1 MITVNVKVAPLL
13 RELKRYPGEMKRVA
27 KEIVDT
33 EARGFVRDAVQ
44 STPPFFSRPAGTD
57 TPGKFV
63 TVTGTEARKTGERK
77 LDSEAGLIF
86 EPVEIKGE
94 RELTHLFGKRL
105 AQPIKVKVKER
116 HTDVAGIWD
125 MRAKR
130 RFETKRK
137 TIGRGQKAAYYV
149 ASSKLKRAIE
159 ERKKRIGKL
168 ASGWAAAAEKV
179 GVKLPSWIA
188 RHGAGRGDVL
198 LSMGTMSY
206 SIRIRNNVAY
216 GQNLQ
221 LQRIADRVA
230 RVRQRKLEARLPYVL
245 RGALRRAKSSSL
257 TLAA

>member
-13 RELKRYPGEMKRVA
+13 RELRSYPGQMKRVA

-63 TVTGTEARKTGERK
+63 TVNGTEARKTGERK
-77 LDSEAGLIF
+77 LDSEAGLLF

-105 AQPIKVKVKER
+105 VPSIKVKVKER

-149 ASSKLKRAIE
+149 ASSKLKRAVE

-198 LSMGTMSY
+198 LSVGTMSY

-216 GQNLQ
+216 GDKLQ

-257 TLAA
+257 TLSA